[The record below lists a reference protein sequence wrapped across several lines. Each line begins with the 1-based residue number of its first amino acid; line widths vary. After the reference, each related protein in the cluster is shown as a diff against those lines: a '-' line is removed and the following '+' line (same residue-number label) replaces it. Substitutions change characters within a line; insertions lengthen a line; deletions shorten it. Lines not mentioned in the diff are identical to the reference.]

1 VQANLLAALNTH
13 PDALNQVYNI
23 ALGERTTLNQLFQM
37 IQGALRRHDAGLPE
51 QKPVY
56 REFRPGDI
64 PHSQANISKA
74 QRLLGFAP
82 AQRIE
87 QGLDL
92 AMSWYR
98 QNVA

>member
-1 VQANLLAALNTH
+1 
-13 PDALNQVYNI
+13 
-23 ALGERTTLNQLFQM
+23 
-37 IQGALRRHDAGLPE
+37 LPQ

-64 PHSQANISKA
+64 PHSQADITKA